1 MGKAIKVVLGDIE
14 FRTMTIAQSH
24 FSRMLQGYRIGDL
37 VSEDHSKLLLE
48 LLKRHP
54 EARAKIGV
62 GVHHFE
68 VMDGGMNSQ
77 CFAVHRVDGSFED
90 FSYKTCISEGK
101 YK

>member
-1 MGKAIKVVLGDIE
+1 MGKAIKVVLGDVE
-14 FRTMTIAQSH
+14 FRTLTIASKY
-24 FSRMLQGYRIGDL
+24 FSGMLQGYKIGDV
-37 VSEDHSKLLLE
+37 VSEDDSKLLLE
-48 LLKRHP
+48 LLRRHP

-68 VMDGGMNSQ
+68 VMDGGMKSQ